1 MPGYMAKGFEFTTV
15 VLADANAHVYQEE
28 MDAYLLY
35 TIASRATRKLFL
47 LTAGTLPKALAH
59 IGEQY
64 YRKEVNI

>member
-1 MPGYMAKGFEFTTV
+1 
-15 VLADANAHVYQEE
+15 

-47 LTAGTLPKALAH
+47 LTDGPLPKALAH
-59 IGEQY
+59 IDEQY